1 MLLSHLK
8 YLLKESGI
16 DCPCQAQTKQTGL
29 RGDVGVEV
37 RLASFIF
44 HVHHI
49 HWQILDSGLEHQTLQ
64 LDIGLWTNR
73 LQTVSSE
80 TSSTVVLNTIF
91 IHNHWKWSCCKTVN
105 IFSPHFHFQNLICA
119 LQEFYENSRHLFRK
133 HE

>member
-37 RLASFIF
+37 RLGSFIF

-49 HWQILDSGLEHQTLQ
+49 HWQIFDSGLEHQTLQ
-64 LDIGLWTNR
+64 SDIGLWTNR

-80 TSSTVVLNTIF
+80 TSSTVVLNTRGAPPDITHTP
-91 IHNHWKWSCCKTVN
+91 I
-105 IFSPHFHFQNLICA
+105 
-119 LQEFYENSRHLFRK
+119 Y
-133 HE
+133 

>member
-80 TSSTVVLNTIF
+80 TSSTVVLNAKAQRILLDNTHPSHSLFTLLLFGKQYKRISIRLQHAIF
-91 IHNHWKWSCCKTVN
+91 
-105 IFSPHFHFQNLICA
+105 P
-119 LQEFYENSRHLFRK
+119 
-133 HE
+133 